1 MAKNARY
8 RVAFRRRR
16 EGKTDYRLRRA
27 LVISRKKRV
36 VIRKSN
42 RNIRLQLISSHAE
55 GDKTYLSISSKDLTQ
70 FNWEGS
76 MNNLPCA
83 YLTGYYFGKK
93 VLAKKGFKKE
103 EFILDIGLA
112 RKFYGSRIFTAVKG
126 AIDAGLNIAHSEKI
140 FPSEERMQGQHIS
153 EYAKSLASDNKDK
166 YNKVFSKYKPEKLP
180 DMFEKVKKSISS
192 GS

>member
-1 MAKNARY
+1 MARNARY

-76 MNNLPCA
+76 MNNLPCS

-112 RKFYGSRIFTAVKG
+112 RKFYGSRIFTARC
-126 AIDAGLNIAHSEKI
+126 N
-140 FPSEERMQGQHIS
+140 RRW
-153 EYAKSLASDNKDK
+153 
-166 YNKVFSKYKPEKLP
+166 SKYCPFRKN
-180 DMFEKVKKSISS
+180 ISF
-192 GS
+192 

>member
-1 MAKNARY
+1 MARNARY

-55 GDKTYLSISSKDLTQ
+55 GDKTHLSVSSRDLTE

-76 MNNLPCA
+76 KKNLPSA

-93 VLAKKGFKKE
+93 VLAKKGMKKE

-112 RKFYGSRIFTAVKG
+112 RKFYGSRIFTALKG

-140 FPSEERMQGQHIS
+140 FPSEERIQGKHIS
-153 EYAKSLASDNKDK
+153 EYAKTLASEDKEK
-166 YNKVFSKYKPEKLP
+166 YNKIFSKHKPEKLP
-180 DMFEKVKKSISS
+180 DMFEKVKKNISS
-192 GS
+192 GN